1 MKKKS
6 LIERTVFLIS
16 VQCVLLFAV
25 FISYLLISYRTAS
38 DSLEQNMHNLM
49 QIYGK
54 ELDSKIENADML
66 LERLIYKNTD
76 YDMLQ
81 SNNANDRYYASINV
95 KDFIEEQTAYDH
107 YIDAVV
113 VAESQYESCLDYE
126 NLSMTLDNREAL
138 RQFTINS
145 AKSGRAKA
153 EWKIAQIGSAKYIY
167 KMNVWQGKAVGIF
180 MSVSHFMEN
189 ASKSDFEKMTLLLT
203 DEDKTI
209 WGIFGNKMEN
219 ASVGDK
225 WEKSVQDKMRGTCY
239 ELADKKINVYAYIS
253 ISEVIGQIR
262 LNMILMMSVILILAG
277 FSVLVIDYLRKEML
291 IPMSHMQKSMEKMG
305 DGDYSLRITEEYKN
319 QEFTLLKDTFNHL
332 MDEIVGLKIQS
343 YEKQIDLQETE
354 LKCVRLQIRPHF
366 FLNAM
371 TTISSLSQQAK
382 NKEIQQY
389 IAALSKNIR
398 YMFRSGLHTVTLGEE
413 IRHVENYFEMQE
425 LKYPN
430 CVFYFFDVPK
440 ELEEWKIPQ
449 MLIHTIIE
457 NEYKYAVSIDRVL
470 TILIKAS
477 VVTREKEKMLLLEI
491 EDDGAGYPEEFI
503 EKFQAQNFTMTKT
516 GERVGLQSVKRMME
530 LMYEREGLFTVSNI
544 VPHGCKN
551 TFYVPEKAV
560 QEFAENREIS
570 NS

>member
-6 LIERTVFLIS
+6 LIERTIFLIII
-16 VQCVLLFAV
+16 QCILLLVV
-25 FISYLLISYRTAS
+25 FVTYLVISYRTAA
-38 DSLEQNMHNLM
+38 DSLEQSMHNLM

-54 ELDSKIENADML
+54 ELDGKIENADML

-81 SNNANDRYYASINV
+81 SADSNDRYYASVKV
-95 KDFIEEQTAYDH
+95 KDFIEEQTAYDY

-113 VAESQYESCLDYE
+113 VAESEYELCLDYE
-126 NLSMTLDNREAL
+126 NRDMSLENREAL
-138 RQFTINS
+138 REFTIAAS
-145 AKSGRAKA
+145 KQERAKA
-153 EWKIAQIGSAKYIY
+153 QWQIAQIGQKNYIY

-180 MSVSHFMEN
+180 VSVNRFMEN
-189 ASKSDFEKMTLLLT
+189 ASKSDFEKMSLLLT
-203 DEDKTI
+203 DSEDTV
-209 WGIFGNKMEN
+209 WGIFGNPMDHAEC
-219 ASVGDK
+219 GMK
-225 WEKSVQDKMRGTCY
+225 WEKHAGDKMRGTQY
-239 ELADKKINVYAYIS
+239 SLADGRLNVYAYIS
-253 ISEVIGQIR
+253 TSEIVGQIR
-262 LNMILMMSVILILAG
+262 LNMVLMMSVILILAA
-277 FSVLVIDYLRKEML
+277 FSVLVINYLRKEML
-291 IPMSHMQKSMEKMG
+291 VPMSHMQKSMEEMG
-305 DGDYSLRITEEYKN
+305 DGDYSLRITEEYENK
-319 QEFTLLKDTFNHL
+319 EFTLLKDTFNHL

-354 LKCVRLQIRPHF
+354 LKCVKLQIRPHF

-382 NKEIQQY
+382 NREIQQY

-430 CVFYFFDVPK
+430 CVFYFSDIPK
-440 ELEEWKIPQ
+440 ELEDWKIPQ

-457 NEYKYAVSIDRVL
+457 NEYKYAVSVDHVL

-477 VVTREKEKMLLLEI
+477 MTDKDGEQMLLLEI
-491 EDDGAGYPEEFI
+491 EDDGAGYPEAFLEEFGA
-503 EKFQAQNFTMTKT
+503 EESTVTGT
-516 GERVGLQSVKRMME
+516 GERVGLHSVKRMME
-530 LMYEREGLFTVSNI
+530 LMYERKGLFVVENI

-551 TFYVPEKAV
+551 TFYVPKNAV
-560 QEFAENREIS
+560 QELTEHH